1 MQNKLTC
8 PHCDKEITTV
18 KMGYNAKQA
27 LVIIPILLLGLL
39 PLFFITSQSRS
50 LASEDLEITNFDIRV
65 EGKEM
70 VVTGMISNLAES
82 AWKSVNIEAEFFD
95 ESGNFIG
102 ESDDYIGSDI
112 HSKANENFEVR
123 FRYLPETVLA
133 GKATTKLK
141 VTGGVSLRIF
151 KW

>member
-1 MQNKLTC
+1 MQNKISC

-50 LASEDLEITNFDIRV
+50 LASDDLEITSFDTRV
-65 EGKEM
+65 DGKEM
-70 VVTGMISNLAES
+70 VVTGMISNLSES
-82 AWKSVNIEAEFFD
+82 AWKSVSVEAEFFD
-95 ESGNFIG
+95 ESGKFIG
-102 ESDDYIGSDI
+102 EGKDYTGSDI
-112 HSKANENFEVR
+112 YANGKENFEVR
-123 FRYLPETVLA
+123 FRYLPEAVVA

-141 VTGGVSLRIF
+141 VAGGVPTR
-151 KW
+151 

>member
-1 MQNKLTC
+1 MQNKISC

-27 LVIIPILLLGLL
+27 LVIIPILLLGFI
-39 PLFFITSQSRS
+39 PFFSIFFKTNS
-50 LASEDLEITNFDIRV
+50 LASDDVEITSFDTRV
-65 EGKEM
+65 DGKEM
-70 VVTGMISNLAES
+70 VVTGIINNLTDS
-82 AWKSVNIEAEFFD
+82 AWKSVSIEAEFFD

-123 FRYLPETVLA
+123 FRYLPEAVVA

-141 VTGGVSLRIF
+141 VAGGVSLRIF

>member
-1 MQNKLTC
+1 MQNKISC

-50 LASEDLEITNFDIRV
+50 LASEDLEITNSDIRV

-82 AWKSVNIEAEFFD
+82 AWKSVSIEAEFFD
-95 ESGNFIG
+95 
-102 ESDDYIGSDI
+102 
-112 HSKANENFEVR
+112 
-123 FRYLPETVLA
+123 
-133 GKATTKLK
+133 
-141 VTGGVSLRIF
+141 
-151 KW
+151 